1 MKTKKHKP
9 FLATHPGELIK
20 DELVAR
26 NLTQTQLAELISVKL
41 PNLNDVIRGKR
52 SVSAELAVL
61 LEFALDIPATYWLN
75 LQNQY
80 DIDIANLSS
89 IIVQKKKKCRTKLTQ
104 FQNLN
109 RRTSRLRKIKC
120 YA

>member
-1 MKTKKHKP
+1 MKTEKHKP

-20 DELVAR
+20 DELLAR

-41 PNLNDVIRGKR
+41 PNLNDVIKGKR
-52 SVSAELAVL
+52 SVSAELAIL
-61 LEFALDIPATYWLN
+61 LESALDISATYWLN

-80 DIDIANLSS
+80 DIDAANLNST
-89 IIVQKKKKCRTKLTQ
+89 IIQKKKLCKVKLTR

-109 RRTSRLRKIKC
+109 RPRSKGRKIKH

>member
-20 DELVAR
+20 DELAAR

-41 PNLNDVIRGKR
+41 PNLNDVIKGKR

-75 LQNQY
+75 LQSQY
-80 DIDIANLSS
+80 DIDIANLNST
-89 IIVQKKKKCRTKLTQ
+89 IIQKKKICKTRLVR
-104 FQNLN
+104 FQNLDKP
-109 RRTSRLRKIKC
+109 TSKLRKIKN

>member
-1 MKTKKHKP
+1 MKTKTHKP

-41 PNLNDVIRGKR
+41 PNLNDVIKGKR

-61 LEFALDIPATYWLN
+61 LESALGIPATYWLN
-75 LQNQY
+75 LQSQY
-80 DIDIANLSS
+80 DIDTANLNAV
-89 IIVQKKKKCRTKLTQ
+89 IIQKKKTCKTKLAR
-104 FQNLN
+104 FQ
-109 RRTSRLRKIKC
+109 TASKLRKIKH